1 MFGAVE
7 LNKELISQL
16 MVLFLVTQLIGLM
29 VGIELIREKE
39 AGLIEQPT
47 IITDNPEDPI
57 NSLGLIVY
65 ILVFTGI
72 LLLII
77 KFLNRFVGILF
88 KLLEAIVIFGT
99 SQIVLYSV
107 LALTLPSEFKLP
119 LMGLEILFIAIL
131 LVIIRLVYRKNI
143 LFRNITS
150 VIATA
155 GAGALIGITLGLLP
169 VVLFVI
175 ALAIYDLIAVFKTKH
190 MVTLAKAITSKNLS
204 FTFALPTKEHT
215 FEVGTGDMVIPLV
228 FTVSVMDFTSR
239 TLSFPQNL
247 FAPMLVLTGSL
258 VGLLLTMDYS
268 SRNVGKALP
277 ALPPQ
282 TVIMILML
290 GLSALLGFLP
300 F

>member
-7 LNKELISQL
+7 LNKKLISQL
-16 MVLFLVTQLIGLM
+16 MVLFLLTQLLGLM

-39 AGLIEQPT
+39 AGIIEQPT
-47 IITDNPEDPI
+47 IITDDPEDPV

-72 LLLII
+72 LLVII
-77 KFLNRFVGILF
+77 KFLKRFVGILF
-88 KLLEAIVIFGT
+88 KLLEAIVVFGT
-99 SQIVLYSV
+99 ANLVLIVLFN
-107 LALTLPSEFKLP
+107 LIFPQF
-119 LMGLEILFIAIL
+119 LELLVVQLIIL
-131 LVIIRLVYRKNI
+131 LVPFLLVATRLVYRKNI

-155 GAGALIGITLGLLP
+155 GAGALIGITLGLIP

-175 ALAIYDLIAVFKTKH
+175 ALAVYDLIAVFKTKH

-215 FEVGTGDMVIPLV
+215 FELGTGDMVIPLV
-228 FTVSVMDFTSR
+228 FTVSVMDFTFR
-239 TLSFPQNL
+239 GLSFPQNL

-268 SRNVGKALP
+268 SKNIGRALP

-282 TVIMILML
+282 TVIMLLML